1 MKKQEKRSAN
11 TFGMSSTLNAQATE
25 QLQWTKYQSKQGH
38 GFAAEDANALC
49 DKLKWRKVD
58 KVGLNNE
65 LNGVD
70 RIVNGVAIQTKY
82 CRTASHSV
90 NAAFKDGAYRY
101 TGQKLEVPRD
111 QYKEAV
117 RLMGDKIREGKVPG
131 VTDPAKAKGM
141 VIKGKVTY
149 AQAVR
154 IAKAG
159 NIDSI
164 KFDIKSQ
171 RVNCRYA
178 MGLSFVVSFT
188 TARLRGESFKEA
200 MSESISQAVRSG
212 ILTMASGV
220 AAQQLLRTTVGRS
233 IAAATTQVARQ
244 GVGAICKTK
253 IGSDMVKKTMSAM
266 LGKQM
271 TMQGAK
277 SAATKMLRTNAVTGA
292 VTTVVTSVPDM
303 WKTSKG
309 KMSLKQC
316 GKNMAV
322 NAAGVTAGTTGYW
335 AGSAIGTAI
344 CPGVGTVVG
353 GLIGSIGGGMAGT
366 VGAKKALDTVI
377 EDDAQLISRY
387 VEEVIEEMA
396 IKHEYTDKDLR
407 DTLRE
412 MQQKKLFGNKF
423 FENAYQVYKNKGADM
438 LRDYLWS
445 KFEKFFF
452 TRVEAYVC

>member
-1 MKKQEKRSAN
+1 MEKK
-11 TFGMSSTLNAQATE
+11 STKFSGYNSVLNAQATE
-25 QLQWTKYQSKQGH
+25 QLQWTKYQTKQGH
-38 GFAAEDANALC
+38 GFAAEDMNALC
-49 DKLKWRKVD
+49 DAHKWKKVD

-65 LNGVD
+65 LNGAD

-90 NAAFKDGAYRY
+90 NAAFKDGVYRY
-101 TGQKLEVPRD
+101 TGQKLEVPRE
-111 QYKEAV
+111 QYREAV
-117 RLMGDKIREGKVPG
+117 HLMAEKIREGKVPG
-131 VTDPAKAKGM
+131 VSDPAAAKGM
-141 VIKGKVTY
+141 VVKGKVTY

-178 MGLSFVVSFT
+178 MGLSFVVTFT
-188 TARLRGESFKEA
+188 TARLRGESFKDA

-220 AAQQLLRTTVGRS
+220 AAQQLLRTTAGRS

-244 GVGAICKTK
+244 GVGVICKTK
-253 IGSDMVKKTMSAM
+253 IGSDMVRKTMSAM

-277 SAATKMLRTNAVTGA
+277 SAATKLLRTNAVTGA

-303 WKTSKG
+303 YKAAKG
-309 KMSLKQC
+309 RMSLKQF
-316 GKNMAV
+316 GKNFAV
-322 NAAGVTAGTTGYW
+322 NATGVATG
-335 AGSAIGTAI
+335 ATGSWVGAAIGTAI
-344 CPGVGTVVG
+344 CPGVGTAIG
-353 GLIGSIGGGMAGT
+353 GLMGGIGGGIVGT
-366 VGAKKALDTVI
+366 VGAKKTLDKVV
-377 EDDAQLISRY
+377 EDDAQLISRHI
-387 VEEVIEEMA
+387 EKVIEEMA

-412 MQQKKLFGNKF
+412 MKEKKLFNNRF
-423 FENAYQVYKNKGADM
+423 FEDAYQVYKNKGTDV
-438 LRDYLWS
+438 LKNYLW
-445 KFEKFFF
+445 KQFEKFFF
-452 TRVEAYVC
+452 TRVEAYAC

>member
-1 MKKQEKRSAN
+1 MEKK
-11 TFGMSSTLNAQATE
+11 STKFSGYNSVLNAQATE
-25 QLQWTKYQSKQGH
+25 QLQWTKYQAKQGH
-38 GFAAEDANALC
+38 GFAAEDMNALC
-49 DKLKWRKVD
+49 DAHKWKKVD

-65 LNGVD
+65 LNGAD

-101 TGQKLEVPRD
+101 SGQKLEVPRD

-188 TARLRGESFKEA
+188 AARLRGESFKEA

-271 TMQGAK
+271 TMHGAK
-277 SAATKMLRTNAVTGA
+277 SAATKLLRTNVVTGA

-316 GKNMAV
+316 GKNMTV
-322 NAAGVTAGTTGYW
+322 NAVGVTAGTTGYW

-366 VGAKKALDTVI
+366 VGAKKALDKVI
-377 EDDAQLISRY
+377 EDDAQLISRHI
-387 VEEVIEEMA
+387 ENVIEEMA
-396 IKHEYTDKDLR
+396 IKHEYSDKDLR
-407 DTLRE
+407 DTLQE
-412 MQQKKLFGNKF
+412 MKEKKLFNNKF
-423 FENAYQVYKNKGADM
+423 FEDAYQVYKNKGTEM
-438 LRDYLWS
+438 LRNYLW
-445 KFEKFFF
+445 KQFEKFFF
-452 TRVEAYVC
+452 TRVEACVC